1 MASNTSNTSSETA
14 TLPNTA
20 GVKKHTAIQYLRPGY
35 HLFHERAPPWL
46 CSCLIWSGIGFSW
59 CILSD
64 AALLSLGF
72 ALYHLLKVTR
82 ADFLLWNVLCCSQK
96 SVVECIWISHRDFL
110 LNWTHTGSSQGDC
123 FVCFSFFNFQLWFH
137 LLSAQSVVK
146 LFSNTYY
153 ITLAMVTCIDFRCL
167 HFFPQCDKMEILFV
181 CANIQN
187 LYMQF
192 LNYCFNLIVLF
203 YLHYYCLRTVLL
215 WMWNRKNVKGCF

>member
-1 MASNTSNTSSETA
+1 M
-14 TLPNTA
+14 
-20 GVKKHTAIQYLRPGY
+20 
-35 HLFHERAPPWL
+35 
-46 CSCLIWSGIGFSW
+46 
-59 CILSD
+59 
-64 AALLSLGF
+64 
-72 ALYHLLKVTR
+72 TR
-82 ADFLLWNVLCCSQK
+82 ADVLLWNVLCCSQK

-110 LNWTHTGSSQGDC
+110 LNWTHTGSSQGD
-123 FVCFSFFNFQLWFH
+123 FSFFNFQLWFH

-215 WMWNRKNVKGCF
+215 WMWNRKNVFKNPQRKQADGSSKNNALGYILPHNQKKNVRNLMLHEENKAYFRTSKICISYAHKVTLIAFIVVQFF